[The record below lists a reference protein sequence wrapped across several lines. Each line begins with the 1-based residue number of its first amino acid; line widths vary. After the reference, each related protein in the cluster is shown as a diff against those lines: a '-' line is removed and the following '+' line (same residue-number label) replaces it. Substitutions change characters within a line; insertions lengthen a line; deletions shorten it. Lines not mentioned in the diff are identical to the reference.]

1 MWWALSDASLLL
13 LIFQATDANPLLSFK
28 VNSSTMIELLTQRWL
43 TAVLLLLCTIVHSQ
57 DPAAP
62 KTTHT
67 PRTPLPHDD
76 PNAKLAIDVSS
87 FLIAKPTTKSKNTHT
102 NNHSSSCFFSP
113 PSSPC
118 KNCSPCRIPV
128 STKPWR

>member
-43 TAVLLLLCTIVHSQ
+43 TAVLLLLCTIVHSEQ
-57 DPAAP
+57 D
-62 KTTHT
+62 
-67 PRTPLPHDD
+67 RTPLSHDD

-87 FLIAKPTTKSKNTHT
+87 FVDRKNPPSTTKTLKYPH
-102 NNHSSSCFFSP
+102 
-113 PSSPC
+113 
-118 KNCSPCRIPV
+118 
-128 STKPWR
+128 